1 MLDREKK
8 YVAVIKVVGIGGGGT
23 NAINR
28 MINDG
33 LTGVEFVGINTDAQA
48 LMMSDADCKIV
59 IGETGLGAG
68 SNPEIGRQAA
78 IDSRDVIAEV
88 LKGSDMIFI
97 TAGEGG
103 GTGTGASPI
112 IAEIAREKGA
122 LIVGVVTRPFTFE
135 GRKRAEQAEEG
146 IKNLREF
153 VDTLIV
159 IPNDRLLEISRKDT
173 TLIEAFR
180 NADSVLR
187 QGVQGIT
194 DLIMLPGLINLD
206 FADVRSIVKDAGTAL
221 MGSGEASGDN
231 RASEAAISAISSPL
245 IEVSI
250 EGARGILL
258 NISGGY
264 DLKLYEV
271 NEAADTIRKAANQD
285 ANIIF
290 GAVLD
295 ERLKDRIKVT
305 VIATG
310 FDEHKKKE
318 AFYAEEKIPAVER
331 EELMEKE
338 EIRPFGD
345 EMIRKTF
352 EIPGKSKESP
362 EDDLDIP
369 TFLRK

>member
-1 MLDREKK
+1 MFDRDRK
-8 YVAVIKVVGIGGGGT
+8 YVAVIKVVGVGGGGT

-28 MINDG
+28 MIDDG
-33 LTGVEFVGINTDAQA
+33 LTGVEFVAINTDAQA
-48 LMMSDADCKIV
+48 LMMSEADCKIV

-68 SNPEIGRQAA
+68 SNPEIGKQAA
-78 IDSRDVIAEV
+78 IDNRDLITEV

-112 IAEIAREKGA
+112 VAEVARELGA
-122 LIVGVVTRPFTFE
+122 LTVGVVTRPFTFE
-135 GRKRAEQAEEG
+135 GRKRAEQAVEG
-146 IKNLREF
+146 IESLREF

-173 TLIEAFR
+173 TLIDAFKT
-180 NADSVLR
+180 ADSVLR

-221 MGSGEASGDN
+221 MGSGEAAGDN
-231 RASEAAISAISSPL
+231 RASEAAITAISSPL

-250 EGARGILL
+250 EGAKGILL

-295 ERLKDRIKVT
+295 ERLKDKIKVT

-310 FDEHKKKE
+310 FDEHKK
-318 AFYAEEKIPAVER
+318 EEVLFGKDISVSS
-331 EELMEKE
+331 EKE
-338 EIRPFGD
+338 ELKDRDEIKPFD
-345 EMIRKTF
+345 DDMIRRTF
-352 EIPGKSKESP
+352 EIPAKPKEGP

>member
-1 MLDREKK
+1 LLHKEKK

-33 LTGVEFVGINTDAQA
+33 LMGVEFVGINTDAQA
-48 LMMSDADCKIV
+48 LMMSEADSKIV

-78 IDSRDVIAEV
+78 INSRDVIAES

-112 IAEIAREKGA
+112 IAEIARDMGA
-122 LIVGVVTRPFTFE
+122 LTVGVVTRPFTFE

-146 IKNLREF
+146 IKNLRGF

-159 IPNDRLLEISRKDT
+159 IPNDRLLEISKKET

-180 NADSVLR
+180 TADSVLR

-221 MGSGEASGDN
+221 MGSGEASGDK
-231 RASEAAISAISSPL
+231 RASEAAVSAISNPL
-245 IEVSI
+245 VEISI
-250 EGARGILL
+250 EGAKGILL

-295 ERLKDRIKVT
+295 ERLKDKIKVT
-305 VIATG
+305 IIATG
-310 FDEHKKKE
+310 FDEFKKKE
-318 AFYAEEKIPAVER
+318 SFYEEEKVTEY
-331 EELMEKE
+331 EEEKFTGTE
-338 EIRPFGD
+338 EVKPFSD
-345 EMIRKTF
+345 ELLKRSF
-352 EIPGKSKESP
+352 EIPARPKQGP